1 MIIKIAHERTP
12 FTKRIAQKRSTESS
26 PKTPVTLCAVPFDA
40 LKGKVDKRQTLGSQ
54 ENIRIDILL
63 RTNV

>member
-1 MIIKIAHERTP
+1 MSGRHLPYALRKS
-12 FTKRIAQKRSTESS
+12 AQRNHRPRRRS
-26 PKTPVTLCAVPFDA
+26 PCAQCHST

-63 RTNV
+63 RTNVKGAT

>member
-1 MIIKIAHERTP
+1 MSGRHLLQTHCAKALNGI
-12 FTKRIAQKRSTESS
+12 IAQDAGHLVRS
-26 PKTPVTLCAVPFDA
+26 AIRR